1 MTVPAASALT
11 GAVNALPAGGGNAQ
25 PVTTQPTRTASQ
37 ALEDRIA
44 ARRKAADAGHLNLVQ
59 STAEKATQAQRGPDG
74 KFLPTAQATTEP
86 KAKAETPA
94 TTEKPPEKD
103 DATAA
108 LKADL
113 DRHKTDL
120 AEHRKLLNEYDEA
133 SELAVARI
141 QRLEGENKAMRKALQ
156 THGVSDDPRDVELA
170 RYRERD
176 SAGRLAAERAQ
187 AEHEQRA
194 RAEQQRQAQGESA
207 AFEGECRNVLS
218 QFPALNPQTGGQ
230 EAVDFWRAVYRSNAA
245 LALAP
250 TVAAAIAAKTGTA
263 QPPRT
268 LPRSSSGGG
277 APVSFDP
284 RDVADKWKARQRAL

>member
-1 MTVPAASALT
+1 MTVPAANALD
-11 GAVNALPAGGGNAQ
+11 GAVNALPASGGNAQ
-25 PVTTQPTRTASQ
+25 PVTAQPTRTASQ

-44 ARRKAADAGHLNLVQ
+44 ARRKAADAGHLSLVQ

-74 KFLPTAQATTEP
+74 KFLPATGAQPE
-86 KAKAETPA
+86 AKVLSPEVLDAEK
-94 TTEKPPEKD
+94 KP

-113 DRHKTDL
+113 DQHKAEL
-120 AEHRKLLNEYDEA
+120 AAAKKHLSDYDEV
-133 SELAVARI
+133 SEIAIARI

-156 THGVSDDPRDVELA
+156 AHGVSDDPRDVELA

-207 AFEGECRNVLS
+207 AFEGECRSVLS

-250 TVAAAIAAKTGTA
+250 TVAAAIAARTGTA

-268 LPRSSSGGG
+268 LPRSSSSGG

>member
-1 MTVPAASALT
+1 MTVPAANALA

-44 ARRKAADAGHLNLVQ
+44 ARRKAADAGHLSLVQ

-86 KAKAETPA
+86 KAKAEAPA
-94 TTEKPPEKD
+94 TIEKPPEKD
-103 DATAA
+103 DATAS

-113 DRHKTDL
+113 DRHKAEL
-120 AEHRKLLNEYDEA
+120 AEHHKLLNEYDEA

-141 QRLEGENKAMRKALQ
+141 QRLEGENKNLRKALQ
-156 THGVSDDPRDVELA
+156 AHGVSDDPRDIELA

-176 SAGRLAAERAQ
+176 SAGRLAAERGQAEREQQAQ
-187 AEHEQRA
+187 AERDRA
-194 RAEQQRQAQGESA
+194 RAAENADFQAQCTSMI
-207 AFEGECRNVLS
+207 
-218 QFPALNPQTGGQ
+218 QQYPALDPQKSQ

-245 LALAP
+245 FALAP
-250 TVAAAIAAKTGTA
+250 TVAAAIAAKTSTA

-268 LPRSSSGGG
+268 LPRSSSSGG